1 MSGCRLLASTEYLN
15 CHDRLQCIHWCLC
28 KNFGL
33 PHGSN
38 WWEHKTPKVIE
49 NKNSTILMD
58 FDIHTIRTIQA
69 NRPDTVVKDHSDNSF
84 FLIDISVPSDTNV
97 SHKIFEKLS
106 KCKELEI
113 EVTRMWHLKIVTLLY

>member
-1 MSGCRLLASTEYLN
+1 
-15 CHDRLQCIHWCLC
+15 
-28 KNFGL
+28 
-33 PHGSN
+33 
-38 WWEHKTPKVIE
+38 
-49 NKNSTILMD
+49 MD

-113 EVTRMWHLKIVTLLY
+113 EVTRMWHLKTTTLLY